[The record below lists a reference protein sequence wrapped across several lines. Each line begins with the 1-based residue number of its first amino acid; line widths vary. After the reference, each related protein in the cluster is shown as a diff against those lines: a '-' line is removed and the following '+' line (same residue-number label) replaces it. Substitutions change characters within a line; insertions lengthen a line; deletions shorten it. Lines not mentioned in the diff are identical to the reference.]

1 MLFRIKSKELL
12 TQNGR
17 ISNALCQVT
26 EARLKGYTLYD
37 FIYAAFKRGKNFRE
51 TKQINNC

>member
-1 MLFRIKSKELL
+1 MLFRIKRKELL

-37 FIYAAFKRGKNFRE
+37 FIYAAFKRS
-51 TKQINNC
+51 